1 MSLLKCFK
9 KEEKRTRKGFIFYTR
24 IRERRFT
31 LTEKNEGWEKDLRE
45 WKLCAFI
52 FFPLCAI
59 TEYDKSFWNNSTTM
73 NITTHD
79 LKWCIFGK
87 NKIFDKFTIDLK
99 TNVGHHLFV
108 VQSWWYQEWNYETK
122 WLFVNNDKSV
132 KYRHIFWIHVL
143 FWNYEDCMIIRS
155 VMH

>member
-108 VQSWWYQEWNYETK
+108 VQSWWYQEWIMK
-122 WLFVNNDKSV
+122 QNDFS
-132 KYRHIFWIHVL
+132 WITINRLNIGTSFGFMYYSGIMRIV
-143 FWNYEDCMIIRS
+143 W
-155 VMH
+155 